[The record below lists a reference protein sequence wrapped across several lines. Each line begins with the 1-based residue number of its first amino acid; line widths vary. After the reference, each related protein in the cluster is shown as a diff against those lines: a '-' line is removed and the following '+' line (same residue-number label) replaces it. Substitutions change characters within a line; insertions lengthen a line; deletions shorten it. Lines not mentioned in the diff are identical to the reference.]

1 MDFTIY
7 WFMFP
12 VSICI
17 ATTAMMSGIGG
28 AAFFMPIF
36 LIIFPL
42 LGPEY
47 PLASPV
53 AAIGVALLTET
64 FGFSSGFVGY
74 FRKQLIDFRVAR
86 ALIVFAVPAG
96 IIGALLS
103 HLANPEHL
111 KLGYGA
117 LMVLLAYILF
127 RGHGPEEA
135 RRSEGPTGNTNVEA
149 ETGQPMGG
157 FWAKW
162 LDRSGY
168 TVEERR
174 TTDREGKVYVY
185 EFHRPKK
192 GSVALGLGGF
202 LTGLL
207 SVGIGEVVMPL
218 LIRRYR
224 FPVPVAAATSILV
237 VIVTVM
243 SASFAH
249 ISSLI
254 AEGGWNA
261 VPWNVV
267 CYTIPA
273 VIIGGQIGPRLQG
286 VIPSKTMEKIIAS
299 LFLVIGTAML
309 WIVFRPL

>member
-7 WFMFP
+7 WFLFP
-12 VSICI
+12 VSICV
-17 ATTAMMSGIGG
+17 ATTAMLSGIGG
-28 AAFFMPIF
+28 AALFMPIF
-36 LIIFPL
+36 LIVFPL

-86 ALIVFAVPAG
+86 ALMVFAVPAG
-96 IIGALLS
+96 IVGALLS

-111 KLGYGA
+111 KFGYGV
-117 LMVLLAYILF
+117 LMILLAYVLF
-127 RGHGPEEA
+127 RGHGPDEA
-135 RRSEGPTGNTNVEA
+135 K
-149 ETGQPMGG
+149 TGQPMIG

-168 TVEERR
+168 EIENRQ
-174 TTDREGKVYVY
+174 TTDREGRVYEY
-185 EFHRPKK
+185 EFHAPKK
-192 GSVALGLGGF
+192 GATALGLGGF

-237 VIVTVM
+237 VIITVM
-243 SASFAH
+243 SASFTH
-249 ISSLI
+249 ISTMI
-254 AEGGWNA
+254 AEGGLDA

-273 VIIGGQIGPRLQG
+273 VVICGQIGPRLQG
-286 VIPSKTMEKIIAS
+286 VIASKTMERVIAG
-299 LFLVIGTAML
+299 LFLGIGAAML
-309 WIVFRPL
+309 WIVYRPV